1 MDKCKCSW
9 MQTQC
14 RIKATKQCSWKR
26 TRNETFLSEC
36 FLSQTARS
44 AKFSKATNYAS
55 LNSCS
60 SELVKPIAGRQVTD
74 TSLQLQMTSRV
85 LEESSHE
92 KYTLYHASIFNSPLE
107 VFYTPKQLFTFW
119 LCPHVIITD
128 QSAIQEVNLR
138 LV

>member
-1 MDKCKCSW
+1 MKPFCPSV
-9 MQTQC
+9 
-14 RIKATKQCSWKR
+14 
-26 TRNETFLSEC
+26 
-36 FLSQTARS
+36 FLSQTACS

-92 KYTLYHASIFNSPLE
+92 KYTLYHASIFNLIFNDCSRWIFQQAIFDHRRVAMLHVFHLRAQLIKGWDARLGEQRPMAVSAHRPWPWLE
-107 VFYTPKQLFTFW
+107 MIP
-119 LCPHVIITD
+119 
-128 QSAIQEVNLR
+128 
-138 LV
+138 